1 MGPREAAKKTAKT
14 GPGICAKIGEMGRP
28 RALDQRREEQLAVL
42 LDAGLPQAVCARVFN
57 VSRRTVCRF
66 RAGQREESEQPTLA
80 QLLDELEGLRA
91 DGDRAR
97 PPARRRRSAP
107 ERDWEIAARA
117 LELDAPQRWAARP
130 LRDQLP

>member
-1 MGPREAAKKTAKT
+1 
-14 GPGICAKIGEMGRP
+14 MGRP
-28 RALDQRREEQLAVL
+28 RALDQRREEQLDAL
-42 LDAGLPQAVCARVFN
+42 LAAGIPQAVCARVFN

-66 RAGQREESEQPTLA
+66 QARQREEPEPSTLA

-107 ERDWEIAARA
+107 ERDWTIAARA
-117 LELDAPQRWAARP
+117 LELEAPERWAARP
-130 LRDQLP
+130 PGDQLP